1 MKKRIFLL
9 LLCLALLLTG
19 CAASRRTPKQTFR
32 IYGLSGAPGRLW
44 SSCWGRAPGRATARP
59 SPRG

>member
-19 CAASRRTPKQTFR
+19 CAASRRTPKQ
-32 IYGLSGAPGRLW
+32 LSLIHI
-44 SSCWGRAPGRATARP
+44 
-59 SPRG
+59 